1 MTRQSLFSGNFITSR
16 LNVLPFLRRYCTA
29 IIVIMCPDIA
39 WPRVTFLTGRVLQ
52 AACREVNQKQC
63 DVTLVCA
70 ITSCN
75 RGVHLSLALI
85 LTSSWNV
92 DHVVN
97 ITFGVW
103 MQNTNFTVFTFEM
116 FITASTLGNLVGVAN
131 LWLELGRYSA
141 SDISHGIVNYLASG
155 SYHTSRLGFY
165 VLLTVHLCIFL

>member
-1 MTRQSLFSGNFITSR
+1 MTRQSLFSGNFIISR
-16 LNVLPFLRRYCTA
+16 LNVLPFLRKCCTA

-52 AACREVNQKQC
+52 PACREVNQKQC

-85 LTSSWNV
+85 LTVSWNV

-103 MQNTNFTVFTFEM
+103 MQNTNFTVFVFEI
-116 FITASTLGNLVGVAN
+116 FITSSTLGKSVGVAKFVT
-131 LWLELGRYSA
+131 WIREVPCFGHIARY
-141 SDISHGIVNYLASG
+141 
-155 SYHTSRLGFY
+155 
-165 VLLTVHLCIFL
+165 C